1 MVIVG
6 GGRGGARA
14 AVAFRENGYEG
25 PVTLI
30 TDEELA
36 PYDRP
41 PLSKSNITEEA
52 EPAPTLLLDEGMI
65 ASLKVN
71 FIKNRAQAIDAH
83 ARSVTLASGA
93 RLGFDKLLLSP
104 GASARALTLP
114 GCERALTLRD
124 FGHALLIREAFK
136 QKKSVAIIG
145 GGFIGLELASS
156 AATLGCETTVIEAL
170 PRVLMRGV
178 PEAIAQ
184 RVSEKHKSG
193 GVKLVTSA
201 AIDKVDETSVMLM
214 DGTRI
219 AADILIAGIGA
230 SPRTELARGAGLTI
244 ENGVFC
250 DGHLQTS
257 HPDIYAIGDCCSFP
271 HSVFDGLRMRLESWR
286 AAADQAAVA
295 VVNMLGSDKA
305 YESVPWFWSDQFD
318 LNLQIAGM
326 PHQGVSQVERPVK
339 DGAVIICHLDQA
351 GRLVGASGIGTGNS
365 IARDV
370 RLLELLIGK
379 RASPSAEQLADPGFA
394 LRTLLKAA

>member
-14 AVAFRENGYEG
+14 AIAFRENGHEG

-30 TDEELA
+30 TDEDLA

-52 EPAPTLLLDEGMI
+52 EPQPAMLLDEGMI
-65 ASLKVN
+65 ASLKVD
-71 FIKNRAQAIDAH
+71 FIKDKAKAIDANTKT
-83 ARSVTLASGA
+83 VTLASGA
-93 RLGFDKLLLSP
+93 ALRFDKLLLSP
-104 GASARALTLP
+104 GASARTLTLP
-114 GCERALTLRD
+114 GAERALTLRD
-124 FGHALLIREAFK
+124 FSHALKIREALK

-156 AATLGCETTVIEAL
+156 AATLGCETAVIEAQ

-178 PEAIAQ
+178 PEPIAK
-184 RVSEKHKSG
+184 RVTERHGAG
-193 GVKLVTSA
+193 GVRLVTSA
-201 AIDKVDETSVMLM
+201 AIGSVNANSVTLM

-230 SPRTELARGAGLTI
+230 SPRTELAASAGLAI

-250 DGHLQTS
+250 NGQMQTS
-257 HPDIYAIGDCCSFP
+257 HADIYAIGDCCSFP
-271 HSVFDGLRMRLESWR
+271 HPVFGGSRMRLESWR
-286 AAADQAAVA
+286 AAADQAMIAVQ
-295 VVNMLGSDKA
+295 NMLGAQKA
-305 YESVPWFWSDQFD
+305 YESIPWFWSDQFD

-326 PHQGVSQVERPVK
+326 PHQGVAQVERRVK
-339 DGAVIICHLDQA
+339 DDAFIICHLDGD
-351 GRLVGASGIGTGNS
+351 GRLVGASGIGTGNA

-379 RASPSAEQLADPGFA
+379 MATPTPEQLSDPAFP
-394 LRTLLKAA
+394 LRNLLKA

>member
-30 TDEELA
+30 TDEALA

-41 PLSKSNITEEA
+41 PLSKSSITSEA
-52 EPAPTLLLDEGMI
+52 EPEPAMLLDEGMI

-71 FIKNRAQAIDAH
+71 FIKDKAAAIDA
-83 ARSVTLASGA
+83 STNTVTLASGA
-93 RLGFDKLLLSP
+93 SLHFDKLLMSP

-114 GCERALTLRD
+114 GAERALTLRD
-124 FGHALLIREAFK
+124 FGHAQAIRDAFK
-136 QKKSVAIIG
+136 TGKSVAIVG

-156 AATLGCETTVIEAL
+156 AATLGCETTVIEAQ

-178 PEAIAQ
+178 PEAIA
-184 RVSEKHKSG
+184 RHVAERHAKG
-193 GVKLVTSA
+193 GVRLALSA
-201 AIDKVDETSVMLM
+201 KIASVDADTITLT

-230 SPRTELARGAGLTI
+230 SPRTELAAGAALAI
-244 ENGVFC
+244 DNGVVC
-250 DGHLQTS
+250 NGNMQTS
-257 HPDIYAIGDCCSFP
+257 HADIYAIGDCCSFP
-271 HSVFDGLRMRLESWR
+271 HPVFGGARMRLESWR
-286 AAADQAAVA
+286 AAADQAIVA
-295 VVNMLGSDKA
+295 VQNMLGGTKT
-305 YESVPWFWSDQFD
+305 YESIPWFWSDQFD

-326 PHQGVSQVERPVK
+326 PHLGISQVERRVK
-339 DGAVIICHLDQA
+339 DDALIICHVSED
-351 GRLVGASGIGTGNS
+351 GRLVGASGIGAGNS

-379 RASPSAEQLADPGFA
+379 MAKPSAEQLSDAAFP
-394 LRTLLKAA
+394 LRNLLKA

>member
-41 PLSKSNITEEA
+41 PLSKSCITDEA
-52 EPAPTLLLDEGMI
+52 EPQPAMLLDEGMI
-65 ASLKVN
+65 ASLKVD
-71 FIKNRAQAIDAH
+71 FTKDRAKAIDTK
-83 ARSVTLASGA
+83 ARTVTLCSGA
-93 RLGFDKLLLSP
+93 SVPYDKLLLSP

-114 GCERALTLRD
+114 GLERALTLRD
-124 FGHALLIREAFK
+124 FRDAQAIREAFK

-156 AATLGCETTVIEAL
+156 AAMLGCETTVIEAQ

-178 PEAIAQ
+178 PEVIATRVADRHASGRVRLLTNSSIGSVKSNAI
-184 RVSEKHKSG
+184 
-193 GVKLVTSA
+193 T
-201 AIDKVDETSVMLM
+201 LM

-219 AADILIAGIGA
+219 AADIIIAGIGA
-230 SPRTELARGAGLTI
+230 APRTELAAGAGLAI
-244 ENGVFC
+244 ENGIYC
-250 DGHLQTS
+250 DGHMQAS
-257 HPDIYAIGDCCSFP
+257 DANIYAIGDCCSFP
-271 HSVFDGLRMRLESWR
+271 HPVFGDARMRLESWR
-286 AAADQAAVA
+286 AAADQAVVA
-295 VVNMLGSDKA
+295 VQNMLGVSKI
-305 YESVPWFWSDQFD
+305 YESIPWFWSDQFE

-326 PHQGVSQVERPVK
+326 PHLGVSTIERKIK
-339 DGAVIICHLDQA
+339 DDALILCHLDDE
-351 GRLVGASGIGTGNS
+351 GRLIGASGLGAGNS

-379 RASPSAEQLADPGFA
+379 RSKPAPEQLADAAFP
-394 LRTLLKAA
+394 LRNLLKA